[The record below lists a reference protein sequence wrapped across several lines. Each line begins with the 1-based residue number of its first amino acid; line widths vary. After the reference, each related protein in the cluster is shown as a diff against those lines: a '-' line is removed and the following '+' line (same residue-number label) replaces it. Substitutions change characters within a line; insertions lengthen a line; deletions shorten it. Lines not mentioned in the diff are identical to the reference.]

1 MKNKKALTLLF
12 TANAISGF
20 AQGISMLAIPWYFA
34 DVLHDSASFGIIYS
48 ITTLATLFWGLYS
61 GTLIDRFPRK
71 NIFLALCAS
80 GFIILTTVASI
91 GYYLGEVPTILVAL
105 VFCATI
111 FNYNMHYPNLYA
123 FGQEITEK
131 ENYGKTNSLI
141 EIIGQSTS
149 VLSGAFAALLL
160 TGINNELLNS
170 LGLDFIAGISIKPWK
185 LHEIFLLDA
194 CTYVVAFSLIWFIK
208 YTPVKPKIIDTG
220 SIATRLKQG
229 IIFLKKYP
237 LLFYFGTASFAI
249 FVVLLIHVHQLMP
262 IYVNNHLKASGGIY
276 AIAEMTYALG
286 ALLAGIG
293 IRWVFK
299 NTNSVKAIIILMIA
313 SIIAFELLVVTKS
326 PYILSF
332 VCFVLGI
339 SNAGSRILRIT
350 YLFNHI
356 PNHIIG
362 RTGSV
367 FQALNI
373 LSRFLLIS
381 IFAIPFFGFNNN
393 IIYAY
398 IIGGLFILA
407 SIIPLTI
414 FYKKL
419 ISFKIDE
426 E

>member
-1 MKNKKALTLLF
+1 LKNKKALTLLF

-34 DVLHDSASFGIIYS
+34 DVLNDSASFGIIYS
-48 ITTLATLFWGLYS
+48 FTTLATLFWGLYS

-71 NIFLALCAS
+71 NIFLALCTFS
-80 GFIILTTVASI
+80 FLILSTVASI
-91 GYYLGEVPTILVAL
+91 GFYLGELPTILVAL

-149 VLSGAFAALLL
+149 VLSGAFAAILL
-160 TGINNELLNS
+160 TGVNQELLNS
-170 LGLDFIAGISIKPWK
+170 IGLNNFTLDITPWK

-194 CTYVVAFSLIWFIK
+194 FTYVIAFSLIWFIK
-208 YTPVKPKIIDTG
+208 YTPVKPKVVDTG
-220 SIATRLKQG
+220 DILTRLKQG
-229 IIFLKKYP
+229 VSFLKKYP
-237 LLFYFGTASFAI
+237 LLLYFGMSSFAI
-249 FVVLLIHVHQLMP
+249 FIVVLIHIHQLMP
-262 IYVNNHLKASGGIY
+262 IYINNHLHASGGVY
-276 AIAEMTYALG
+276 AIAEMTCAFG
-286 ALLAGIG
+286 ALLSGIG

-299 NTNSVKAIIILMIA
+299 NTNSVKAIIILMTT
-313 SIIAFELLVVTKS
+313 SIIMFELLVFTKS
-326 PYILSF
+326 PYVLSF

-339 SNAGSRILRIT
+339 SNAGARILRIT

-367 FQALNI
+367 FQSLNI
-373 LSRFLLIS
+373 LFRFILIS
-381 IFAIPFFGFNNN
+381 IFALPFFGEENN
-393 IIYAY
+393 IIWTYV
-398 IIGGLFILA
+398 IGGSFILI
-407 SIIPLTI
+407 SILPLAI

>member
-12 TANAISGF
+12 TANAVSGF

-34 DVLHDSASFGIIYS
+34 DILHESSTFGIIYS
-48 ITTLATLFWGLYS
+48 ITTFATLIWGLFS
-61 GTLIDRFPRK
+61 GTIIDRYPRK
-71 NIFLALCAS
+71 NIFLGLCTA
-80 GFIILTTVASI
+80 GFIILTTVSLI
-91 GYYLGEVPTILVAL
+91 GFYYGEVPKYLIAV

-111 FNYNMHYPNLYA
+111 FNFNMHYPNLYA

-149 VLSGAFAALLL
+149 VVSGAFAALLL
-160 TGINNELLNS
+160 TGINYELLEKIG
-170 LGLDFIAGISIKPWK
+170 LGNINLNIEPWK

-194 CTYVVAFSLIWFIK
+194 ITYAIAFSLIWFIK

-220 SIATRLKQG
+220 SIISRLKQG
-229 IIFLKKYP
+229 IGFLKKYP

-262 IYVNNHLKASGGIY
+262 IYVNNHLKAEAGIY
-276 AIAEMTYALG
+276 AIAEMTYAFA

-293 IRWVFK
+293 IRWIFK
-299 NTNSVKAIIILMIA
+299 KTNSVKAIIILMIA
-313 SIIAFELLVVTKS
+313 SIIVFELLVITKS
-326 PYILSF
+326 AFILSF
-332 VCFVLGI
+332 VCFILGI
-339 SNAGSRILRIT
+339 SNAGARILRIT

-367 FQALNI
+367 FQSLNI
-373 LSRFLLIS
+373 LSRFTLIS
-381 IFAIPFFGFNNN
+381 IFTIPFFNTSNN
-393 IIYAY
+393 IIWAY
-398 IIGGLFILA
+398 VVGGAFILA
-407 SIIPLTI
+407 SLIPLVF

-419 ISFKIDE
+419 IAFKISE